1 MSFRAAYEKFRFR
14 IEFGPIA
21 GRARVPA
28 RRENLPRPKVYFRRG
43 HNPSST
49 SVTIRQPPD
58 EDAIPPASNQRL
70 QKLADFLL
78 RTAQD

>member
-21 GRARVPA
+21 GRVCVPA
-28 RRENLPRPKVYFRRG
+28 RRENLLQPKVYFRRG
-43 HNPSST
+43 HNPPST
-49 SVTIRQPPD
+49 SVTADR

-78 RTAQD
+78 RTTQD

>member
-21 GRARVPA
+21 GRVCVPA
-28 RRENLPRPKVYFRRG
+28 RRENLLQPKVYFRPG
-43 HNPSST
+43 HNPPST
-49 SVTIRQPPD
+49 SVTIGSD